1 MSQPEE
7 LKKYDHVD
15 LLFPSKYLK
24 AADLRGQHVTVTI
37 EHITPRDE
45 LQMKGGKKEKKPVV
59 TLRGK
64 EKKWVLN
71 KTNAQAIAKVHGA
84 KPSKWVG
91 QVVVLYPT
99 KAMFGGD
106 EVDALRVDVDATLT
120 AIGKNGVA
128 RTAESKPSNEP
139 AEREPGQD

>member
-1 MSQPEE
+1 MANEE

-24 AADLRGQHVTVTI
+24 AADLRGQHVTVII

-59 TLRGK
+59 TLKGK
-64 EKKWVLN
+64 DKKWVLN
-71 KTNAQAIAKVHGA
+71 KTNAQAIAKVHGP
-84 KPSKWVG
+84 KPSQWVG
-91 QVVVLYPT
+91 KPVVVFPT

-106 EVDALRVDVDATLT
+106 EVDALRVDIDGT
-120 AIGKNGVA
+120 
-128 RTAESKPSNEP
+128 
-139 AEREPGQD
+139 RELLAKGA

>member
-1 MSQPEE
+1 MATED

-24 AADLRGQHVTVTI
+24 AADLRGQPVKVVI

-59 TLRGK
+59 TLKGK

-71 KTNAQAIAKVHGA
+71 KTNSQAIAKVYGSR
-84 KPSKWVG
+84 PSAWIG
-91 QVVVLYPT
+91 QTVVIFPT
-99 KAMFGGD
+99 RAMFGPD
-106 EVDALRVDVDATLT
+106 EVDALRVDIEATRNLNADKVT
-120 AIGKNGVA
+120 GEAG
-128 RTAESKPSNEP
+128 E
-139 AEREPGQD
+139 Q